1 MCSNTRNVVDDYM
14 ECRNGGVYSVT
25 GRFNKFWSEWRSF
38 VVFVVVM
45 LIFRSAIADWNQ
57 VPSGSMKPSF
67 FGLTLNPSMALQTLG
82 VSMCLSASMVSF
94 LMVWYK
100 APPP

>member
-1 MCSNTRNVVDDYM
+1 MCLNTWNAVDDYM

-25 GRFNKFWSEWRSF
+25 ERFNKFWSEWRSF

-57 VPSGSMKPSF
+57 VPSGSMKPSI
-67 FGLTLNPSMALQTLG
+67 
-82 VSMCLSASMVSF
+82 
-94 LMVWYK
+94 
-100 APPP
+100 